1 MCFSGGGGGAAT
13 QPLTR
18 RGGSWTDTPLTDTEK
33 EQRRSESAAWES
45 KGRSGA
51 NPFISMPQSRIKAM
65 QEDGMKIRRKGS
77 SYGR

>member
-18 RGGSWTDTPLTDTEK
+18 RSGPLTDTEK

-65 QEDGMKIRRKGS
+65 QEDSMKIRRKGS